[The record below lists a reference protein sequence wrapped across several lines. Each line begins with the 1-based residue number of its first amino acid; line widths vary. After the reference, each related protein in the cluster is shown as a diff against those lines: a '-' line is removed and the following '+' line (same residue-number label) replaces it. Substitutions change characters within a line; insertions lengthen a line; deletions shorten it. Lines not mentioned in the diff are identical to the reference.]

1 MLTIFYV
8 DSSFSKHYAV
18 NRIFMIFWIP
28 AFTFWTFY
36 KCPKNI
42 STY

>member
-1 MLTIFYV
+1 MLTIYSIN
-8 DSSFSKHYAV
+8 SSFSHHNAV

-36 KCPKNI
+36 KCPKII